1 MANEIE
7 EKIKDTELFML
18 AQFVDVL
25 EVLEKYNSLEDV
37 KNDIKKRK
45 EIYLKLIEDKEVEGD
60 FFSLSLDEK
69 FIEDKI
75 KKAKELYVDNEKQ
88 NDIHLA
94 YQLGLIDGLK
104 VKDKK

>member
-1 MANEIE
+1 MVNEIE

-25 EVLEKYNSLEDV
+25 EVLEKYKSMDEV
-37 KNDIKKRK
+37 KNDIQKRK
-45 EIYLKLIEDKEVEGD
+45 ELYKKLIEDKEVEVD
-60 FFSLSLDEK
+60 FFSLSLDAK
-69 FIEDKI
+69 FIEEKI

>member
-1 MANEIE
+1 MTNDIE

-18 AQFVDVL
+18 AQFIDVL
-25 EVLEKYNSLEDV
+25 EVIEKFNNMEEV
-37 KNDIKKRK
+37 KKDIQKRK
-45 EIYLKLIEDKEVEGD
+45 EIYLKLIEDKEVEID

-88 NDIHLA
+88 NDVHLA